1 MKCFVDANVLFSGAN
16 EASQMHRF
24 LIKASEGHQ
33 LISSDYAHHS
43 CSPKNSR
50 ILEVE
55 IFC

>member
-1 MKCFVDANVLFSGAN
+1 
-16 EASQMHRF
+16 MHRF

-55 IFC
+55 IFCSNQ